1 MLNLK
6 IFIPQPRS
14 QSGQGM
20 VEFAL
25 ILAVLIGLF
34 IGAFEIMT
42 LFRKRTD
49 LEAATRLGAREA
61 SESWITDGLTDATF
75 EADITQYVYDEME
88 RMGYDQT
95 WMATDD
101 NVKVTVRAFEFDG
114 AGNLVPSFNGSGGEA
129 KLCTYGQYIKVTVDM
144 KWRFA
149 VLPINTLLSN
159 NTIEGGSMTEELLL
173 RCWRGT

>member
-1 MLNLK
+1 
-6 IFIPQPRS
+6 
-14 QSGQGM
+14 M

-34 IGAFEIMT
+34 VGAFEIMT

-49 LEAATRLGAREA
+49 LEAAARLGAREA
-61 SESWITDGLTDATF
+61 SESWVTDGLTDATF
-75 EADITQYVYDEME
+75 ESNISDYVYDEME
-88 RMGYDQT
+88 RMGYDPT
-95 WMATDD
+95 WMATND

-114 AGNLVPSFNGSGGEA
+114 SGDLVPSFNGSGGES
-129 KLCTYGQYIKVTVDM
+129 KLCTYGEYIKVTVDM

-149 VLPINTLLSN
+149 VLPINALLSSD
-159 NTIEGGSMTEELLL
+159 TIEGGDMSEELLL